1 MTKDD
6 FAARLATRTDL
17 SKAKAREV
25 IDCIFGTRAGEGII
39 AAELDAGR
47 DFPVTGFGRFGTR
60 NMKARSGRNPQSG
73 ATIWISARTIPTFKA
88 GRGLKNRVA
97 DLVIDPAPPT
107 ATPPTT
113 PETAPPTLW

>member
-6 FAARLATRTDL
+6 FANRLATSTDL

-25 IDCIFGTRAGEGII
+25 IDCIFGTHAGEGII

-47 DFPVTGFGRFGTR
+47 DFPVTGFGRFATR

-73 ATIWISARTIPTFKA
+73 DPIWISARTIPTFKP
-88 GRGLKNRVA
+88 GQGLKNRVA
-97 DLVIDPAPPT
+97 DQVA
-107 ATPPTT
+107 
-113 PETAPPTLW
+113 ETAAQARSPEMDPPTLW